1 MNIQLKEIVHKITSN
16 FPNFKILSF
25 TEAQEYYGW
34 LYEGDYG
41 QFYVSLIMNI
51 SSDVELILFIVES
64 DSHFSMRATIY
75 CHGYSDYQDGETYE
89 FLQDEDDMQMMFT
102 ACTYKDDL
110 ILYTYPYYYLY
121 SEYDE
126 MITNLGFIENFAYKI
141 TQEVEWI

>member
-1 MNIQLKEIVHKITSN
+1 
-16 FPNFKILSF
+16 
-25 TEAQEYYGW
+25 
-34 LYEGDYG
+34 
-41 QFYVSLIMNI
+41 MNI

-64 DSHFSMRATIY
+64 DFQFSMRATIY

>member
-34 LYEGDYG
+34 LYEGD
-41 QFYVSLIMNI
+41 FLLLSLIPI
-51 SSDVELILFIVES
+51 
-64 DSHFSMRATIY
+64 FSMRATIY